1 MAVLKSVSVGDTF
14 SSLEVSDRQ
23 VIPVSELYDVLRK
36 IQDMLGKAGCNELV
50 IQLVFEVFLANY
62 VSRQHFGVLASQ
74 FCLHI
79 IREHC
84 CSKQGLCYIYIN
96 WNMVQVCKNLGQA
109 LPHSLASVRG
119 DKAKTGFQFMLKGC
133 LCHILVVHLQHRSLY
148 LILEL
153 MVVRKAEN
161 IWSLICEFS
170 GLLWWKEPVRV
181 VFLMLLQCT
190 TSVTASSV
198 VHIDTLLSC
207 WIDEMNNVQ

>member
-1 MAVLKSVSVGDTF
+1 
-14 SSLEVSDRQ
+14 
-23 VIPVSELYDVLRK
+23 
-36 IQDMLGKAGCNELV
+36 MLGKAGCNELV
-50 IQLVFEVFLANY
+50 IQLVYEFFLLTMCPDNVLESWLHSFVFTSLGTLFFQT
-62 VSRQHFGVLASQ
+62 RLVLY
-74 FCLHI
+74 LHQL
-79 IREHC
+79 EYGT
-84 CSKQGLCYIYIN
+84 GLQEP
-96 WNMVQVCKNLGQA
+96 WSG

-181 VFLMLLQCT
+181 VFLMYCSVPLLWQLHQLFT
-190 TSVTASSV
+190 LILFSAVGLMKWIMSNRFV
-198 VHIDTLLSC
+198 VNMVKGHHLWLRCHSMLFCNFKQFHIKLL
-207 WIDEMNNVQ
+207 